1 MITSRAS
8 TPPSLEFNRA
18 IGTKIAI
25 DGHRNCIRIRSRQV
39 KEALFLFLM
48 KNGID
53 FAYRRKWVHGSNL
66 TSN

>member
-1 MITSRAS
+1 MITFRAS
-8 TPPSLEFNRA
+8 TPPSLGFNRA

-25 DGHRNCIRIRSRQV
+25 DRHRNGIRIRSGQV

-53 FAYRRKWVHGSNL
+53 FAYRRKWVHGQNL